1 MAPGDFNLISG
12 DGIIIPIDSQVLSIQ
27 STVFNSML
35 SVPQP
40 SDQLGVGECRV
51 VELASDINLM
61 LSALNNELEAII
73 TTDQLLAL
81 TKMADK
87 FDSPY
92 LVSVVTARIW

>member
-40 SDQLGVGECRV
+40 SRV
-51 VELASDINLM
+51 
-61 LSALNNELEAII
+61 
-73 TTDQLLAL
+73 Q
-81 TKMADK
+81 
-87 FDSPY
+87 
-92 LVSVVTARIW
+92 